1 MKKYIYSFT
10 WMLIAALAFTAC
22 SSEDEY
28 EWATVS
34 GPQVYFS
41 STLGTNYD
49 ITVDENSFSI
59 PVHRV
64 DTQGALTVPL
74 QVEASE
80 GSIFSVPTS
89 VSFQDGQNV
98 ANLVVSYNP
107 TDVVYGK
114 YDKISLKIAD
124 DAVTT
129 PYGATTYS
137 FTAGATEWVEFG
149 TGTFRDDLVGGL
161 YGLAPAQWNVKVEKS
176 IVKDGVYRI
185 ANPYATGAY
194 SAYFKASDDLNTTIL
209 IDASDPNYVMIDPFD
224 SGCTLN
230 SSDGELSFLS
240 FASYYLNRG
249 KTLEEVKASN
259 PEYFGKLEDG
269 IITFSTPK
277 SWLATIGGNG
287 YYYANPN
294 GGLLIALPGAV
305 LKDYSLDFA
314 YTGRFTDT
322 SDNDYAQGVITLGAD
337 VESAVYAV
345 VPEAEAEAAYQELV
359 EGTREGTPVPADGK
373 ISVQLEES
381 GKYYVIVVAY
391 DGGEAVASDAFL
403 FKFKSSKE
411 TAETWTAQY
420 VGKYQYTTKDYSSDQ
435 AGGIWEGTQ
444 DGVLYVSDSNPNR
457 YLINPWADI
466 TEETPTQGLIFE
478 MDEEGTVVVD
488 GVYTG
493 WADEEYGEVFATDI
507 KTRGDAD
514 MPSYYENG
522 VFYFNLTY
530 HVAAGAFCF
539 VQDTFTLTA
548 EASAKIAARVK
559 AANVHRRSE
568 LMHHNCMITSPALK
582 AKKAPVAK

>member
-41 STLGTNYD
+41 NTLGSTYD
-49 ITVDENSFSI
+49 ITVNENSFSI

-80 GSIFSVPTS
+80 GSIFNVPSS
-89 VSFQDGQNV
+89 VSFQDGKNV
-98 ANLVVSYNP
+98 ADLVVTYNP
-107 TDVVYGK
+107 DDVVYGK
-114 YDKISLKIAD
+114 YSTIKLKIAD
-124 DAVTT
+124 ENATT

-137 FTAGATEWVEFG
+137 FSAGATEWVDFG
-149 TGTFRDDLVGGL
+149 TGTFRDGLVGDL
-161 YGLAPAQWNVKVEKS
+161 YGLKAAQWNVKVEKS
-176 IVKDGVYRI
+176 IVKEGVYRI

-194 SAYFKASDDLNTTIL
+194 SAYFKASDDLNTTIV
-209 IDASDPNYVMIDPFD
+209 IDASDPNFVVIDPFD

-230 SSDGELSFLS
+230 SGDGEISFLM
-240 FASYYLNRG
+240 FVSYYLSKG
-249 KTLEEVKASN
+249 QTLDEVKASN
-259 PEYFGKLEDG
+259 PDLFGKLEDN
-269 IITFSTPK
+269 IITFAPR

-287 YYYANPN
+287 YYYANST
-294 GGLLIALPGAV
+294 GELLIALPGAV

-337 VESAVYAV
+337 IESAVYAV
-345 VPEAEAEAAYQELV
+345 VPGAEVETAYQELV

-435 AGGIWEGTQ
+435 SGGIWEGTQ

-466 TEETPTQGLIFE
+466 TEETPSQGLIFE
-478 MDEEGTVVVD
+478 MDEEGNITVD

-493 WADEEYGEVFATDI
+493 YTDEEYGEVFATDI

-514 MPSYYENG
+514 LPSYFENG

-568 LMHHNCMITSPALK
+568 LTHHNAMMATPALK
-582 AKKAPVAK
+582 AKKAHLAK